1 MFKELRDQHLY
12 LIYGDIVVGFSVL
25 KTDDQDFFV
34 KHLNIFD
41 LIVLE
46 KSNTKFKKEG
56 ASKGFLSEAEKLS
69 KLNQTKEW
77 KNEDE
82 KEYQND
88 KIEIKNLEK
97 HLEKV
102 FLQSQRK
109 EFEKELLK
117 KEQKHTKEEETRRSL
132 LGFTLENFL
141 EKRSNEES
149 IRISLYT
156 NEKLTE
162 LAFNK
167 QEFEELDDDFF
178 ISVVNKYNQAM
189 QDFSDLN
196 VKKIAASGFFLNPF
210 FLSKDDCF
218 AFFGKRIIELTFFQQ
233 NLFSK
238 GILYK
243 SILSQDKK
251 PPESYHS
258 DIDKMVGWFDSMSH
272 DDSDGKNQTKNKNLK
287 KSSKNKLTGV
297 VGATKEEIEEM
308 AIKEGG
314 RAINLGQ
321 EMEKYRKELKK
332 DKLDT
337 EDIINL
343 HERLGV

>member
-1 MFKELRDQHLY
+1 MFKQLRDQHLY

-46 KSNTKFKKEG
+46 KSNIKFEKEG
-56 ASKGFLSEAEKLS
+56 ASKGFSPEAEKLI

-88 KIEIKNLEK
+88 KIEIKSLEK

-102 FLQSQRK
+102 FLQSQRQ
-109 EFEKELLK
+109 EFEKELLR
-117 KEQKHTKEEETRRSL
+117 KEQKHTKEKETRKSL

-156 NEKLTE
+156 NEKLTK
-162 LAFNK
+162 LAFNE

-178 ISVVNKYNQAM
+178 ISIINKYNQAM
-189 QDFSDLN
+189 QDFGDLN

-218 AFFGKRIIELTFFQQ
+218 AFFGKRIVELTFFQQ

-251 PPESYHS
+251 PPEHCHG
-258 DIDKMVGWFDSMSH
+258 DIDKMVDWFDSVAG
-272 DDSDGKNQTKNKNLK
+272 DSGETNQTKNKNLK
-287 KSSKNKLTGV
+287 KSKGNKLTGI
-297 VGATKEEIEEM
+297 VGATKEEVEQI
-308 AIKEGG
+308 ASKEGG
-314 RAINLGQ
+314 RAISLGK

-332 DKLDT
+332 DKLNT

-343 HERLGV
+343 HERLGI